1 MKISRFRRRAFF
13 CIALCVLVTA
23 GCAAKEPAK
32 TFTPPAGDL
41 AGSWVFRHAATLE
54 FPGADLVLPFAG
66 VMRLDGHARQVHAVA
81 LSGMG
86 MTLLDMRVDAA
97 GYTLRFIHPSLAKF
111 PDAAENAAAVIR
123 FLWLGR
129 TLPDAMA
136 VNGATVL
143 ADGFLNGWA
152 AKITLQGDRFVL
164 RVTLVESRREVESL
178 P

>member
-1 MKISRFRRRAFF
+1 MNIRHFRCRAFF
-13 CIALCVLVTA
+13 CVALCAFVIA

-54 FPGADLVLPFAG
+54 FPGADLVLPFTG
-66 VMRLDGHARQVHAVA
+66 VMRLDEHTRQVHAVA
-81 LSGMG
+81 LGGMG

-97 GYTLRFIHPSLAKF
+97 GYTLRFMHPSLSKL

-123 FLWLGR
+123 FLWLGK

-136 VNGATVL
+136 VKDATVSVE
-143 ADGFLNGWA
+143 GVVNGWA
-152 AKITLQGDRFVL
+152 AKVALKGDRFVL
-164 RVTLVESRREVESL
+164 RITLVESRREMESL